1 MFTRKRIIIAA
12 VVIIGIP
19 GLAVAWWLLSPL
31 FISTT
36 VDEEFPLASNAV
48 IPAEMTMAEAEE
60 IMVEAASEIKNYNE
74 RVPDE
79 MAMPDDDM
87 KMSPSVEQLRTG
99 SFRDADSFH
108 KGSGTATIYRS
119 SDGMNLLRLE
129 DFRVTNGPDLRVLLV
144 PNPDPQGRGDVE
156 GYIELDKLKGNEGNQ
171 NYFLPDGEDGS
182 DYGSVVI
189 YCKPFQ
195 VVFSV
200 ATLN

>member
-1 MFTRKRIIIAA
+1 MLTRKRIIISA

-19 GLAVAWWLLSPL
+19 GLAMAWWLLSPL
-31 FISTT
+31 FISQT
-36 VDEEFPLASNAV
+36 VDEEFPLASNAI
-48 IPAEMTMAEAEE
+48 IPADMTMAEAEE
-60 IMVEAASEIKNYNE
+60 VMVEAASQFNSYDE
-74 RVPDE
+74 RVPDD
-79 MAMPDDDM
+79 MAMPDDAMQMDA
-87 KMSPSVEQLRTG
+87 SVVKVKSG

-119 SDGMNLLRLE
+119 QDGQNLLRLE

-144 PNPDPQGRGDVE
+144 PNPNPQGRDDVK
-156 GYIELDKLKGNEGNQ
+156 GFIELGKLKGNMGNQ

-182 DYGSVVI
+182 GYESVVI